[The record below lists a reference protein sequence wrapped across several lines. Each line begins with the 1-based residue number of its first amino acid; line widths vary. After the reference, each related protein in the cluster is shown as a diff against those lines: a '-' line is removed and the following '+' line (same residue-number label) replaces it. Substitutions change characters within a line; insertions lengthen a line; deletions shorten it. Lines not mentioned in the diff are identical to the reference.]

1 MAEEL
6 FTPWTWTPPAD
17 SVIGK
22 GGFVPFDAYA
32 KIAGT
37 AHFTRDIKRP
47 RMLYAKFYLSPY
59 ASAKIKSMD
68 TSAVSAY
75 PGIVD
80 VLRYDDANINW
91 VPPMQPPTVN
101 NQDSVCSP
109 QANYYQQPVGC
120 VVVGESE
127 YVVDEALKLVQI
139 EWEQLP
145 YSIDYTAAMADGA
158 TLLRPELNAE
168 SNLRQEA
175 LTVHGDVE
183 AGFQSCDNVIQF
195 TTTIE
200 EHAIASVEG
209 LADVAEFDENGNCEV
224 WFHGQG
230 FNVALEMAG
239 IIAGSESKVTV
250 HSDYNGGT
258 FGGPIS
264 HGIEGWTLWPA
275 LIASQRLN
283 RPVKMLWDEAQF
295 LGADEAV
302 GSLDFKIGFNNDGT
316 VVAVDLET
324 NWTGQLIHGDI
335 SKIWATSRVP
345 NLRHHYVVPYLNKII
360 PGVFRD
366 GGLASTCM
374 QIVFTRVAAELS
386 MDPTEIA
393 RINDGFEGEDMDWVD
408 ENIRIPQGFPAGK
421 NSLEECLAIGKA
433 AIGWDEKWHEPG
445 AKKLANGKYHGMGFQ
460 WTEGWMN
467 TPYRNT
473 RAAINVRYDGT
484 ADVIYRRA
492 DTGPLVQLP
501 YAQVVAAEM
510 GFKMTD
516 VHYNHFR
523 HDVGMDTLSE
533 ASSAGVATNVAAL
546 VMAARKAKQNILEHA
561 VKDIVTSM
569 FGMVSTTP
577 AFFQGKT
584 IEDLDIKDGMVYEIA
599 DPSNTIPVKT
609 VIQAWY
615 GWNPIFM
622 SESSRFFTEA
632 FSETPAYQNS
642 AMGRQCHF
650 VEVEVDPD
658 TGKVDITNLVMVN
671 DVGLV
676 LNPDVV
682 HAQQYGGASMGMG
695 RSNAQ
700 EVVYDP
706 STGVKLNDNLC
717 FYPVYT
723 MNDIGPIDP
732 YLVETGFGYSAY
744 GVSGIGESGSAA
756 TMGLTAPAVYNAIGK
771 WTDIPTTPDRVLK
784 ALGKA

>member
-1 MAEEL
+1 
-6 FTPWTWTPPAD
+6 
-17 SVIGK
+17 
-22 GGFVPFDAYA
+22 
-32 KIAGT
+32 
-37 AHFTRDIKRP
+37 
-47 RMLYAKFYLSPY
+47 
-59 ASAKIKSMD
+59 
-68 TSAVSAY
+68 
-75 PGIVD
+75 
-80 VLRYDDANINW
+80 
-91 VPPMQPPTVN
+91 
-101 NQDSVCSP
+101 
-109 QANYYQQPVGC
+109 
-120 VVVGESE
+120 
-127 YVVDEALKLVQI
+127 
-139 EWEQLP
+139 
-145 YSIDYTAAMADGA
+145 
-158 TLLRPELNAE
+158 
-168 SNLRQEA
+168 
-175 LTVHGDVE
+175 
-183 AGFQSCDNVIQF
+183 
-195 TTTIE
+195 
-200 EHAIASVEG
+200 
-209 LADVAEFDENGNCEV
+209 
-224 WFHGQG
+224 
-230 FNVALEMAG
+230 
-239 IIAGSESKVTV
+239 
-250 HSDYNGGT
+250 
-258 FGGPIS
+258 
-264 HGIEGWTLWPA
+264 
-275 LIASQRLN
+275 
-283 RPVKMLWDEAQF
+283 
-295 LGADEAV
+295 
-302 GSLDFKIGFNNDGT
+302 
-316 VVAVDLET
+316 
-324 NWTGQLIHGDI
+324 
-335 SKIWATSRVP
+335 
-345 NLRHHYVVPYLNKII
+345 
-360 PGVFRD
+360 
-366 GGLASTCM
+366 
-374 QIVFTRVAAELS
+374 
-386 MDPTEIA
+386 
-393 RINDGFEGEDMDWVD
+393 
-408 ENIRIPQGFPAGK
+408 
-421 NSLEECLAIGKA
+421 
-433 AIGWDEKWHEPG
+433 
-445 AKKLANGKYHGMGFQ
+445 
-460 WTEGWMN
+460 MN

-717 FYPVYT
+717 FYPFYT